1 MKTKNILP
9 LVFLLI
15 LLGSCAKDLDLFPK
29 DQVSDGSFW
38 KTSRDFELAANAF
51 YGGLPGFAYPR
62 DTESESTFGQ
72 GPNEVSNGTYLPPDE
87 SGRWNNAYSALRGIN
102 YLLQQSENYENSDEI
117 KRWVGEAYFFRAW
130 QYFGLLQ
137 QFGGV
142 PIVTTVLDL
151 DSEEL
156 NAPRDSREA
165 VADIIIADLQ
175 KAIER
180 LPNQSAIPANE
191 LGKVSKEAAQAFLSR
206 VALFEG
212 THAKFHGGTK
222 ASERLT
228 IAVQAAKA
236 VIDGGQ
242 FSLFTDFGTDESYR
256 RLFIEDGEDCSEVIL
271 SRRYV
276 KDINGTHN
284 ATRWLE
290 QNIMNPTRSLVDDY
304 LCVDGLPISQSELF
318 QGYATMASEFE
329 DRDPRLMQTILKPGV
344 NYIGTNAV
352 EMVYEK
358 PRMEGALT
366 RTGYTDYK
374 FLGEL
379 EKSWAGRCEY
389 DNIVIRYGEV
399 LLNYAEAKFELD
411 GSISD
416 SDLDLSINKLRD
428 RVGMP
433 HLTNAFVT
441 TNGLDMQTEL
451 RRERKIELACEGFR
465 YQDLMRWKTAE
476 TEMPKAVRGIKFVGT
491 EYETVFPELTP
502 GVHFNVDA
510 DGFIV
515 AEPASAR
522 TFDASK
528 HYLRPL
534 PKKQIKLNPNLEQNP
549 GWN

>member
-1 MKTKNILP
+1 MKKYIFP
-9 LVFLLI
+9 LIFLLLI
-15 LLGSCAKDLDLFPK
+15 FSSCNKDLDLFPK

-38 KTSRDFELAANAF
+38 KTPRDFELAANAF

-62 DTESESTFGQ
+62 DTEAETTFGQ
-72 GPNEVSNGTYLPPDE
+72 GPNELSNGTYLIPDE
-87 SGRWNNAYSALRGIN
+87 SGRWNNTYSALRGIN
-102 YLLQQSENYENSDEI
+102 YLLQQSESYENADEI
-117 KRWVGEAYFFRAW
+117 KRWVGEAYFFRSW

-142 PIVTTVLDL
+142 PIVTTVLDM

-165 VADIIIADLQ
+165 VADLIIADLQ
-175 KAIER
+175 KAIDR
-180 LPNQSAIPANE
+180 LPKQSDIPANE
-191 LGKVSKEAAQAFLSR
+191 LGRISKEAAQAFLSR

-236 VIDGGQ
+236 VIDGAQ
-242 FSLFTDFGTDESYR
+242 FSLLTSFGKGESYR
-256 RLFIEDGEDCSEVIL
+256 KLFIEAGEDCSEIIL

-290 QNIMNPTRSLVDDY
+290 QNIMNPTKSLVDDY
-304 LCVDGLPISQSELF
+304 LCVDGLPISQSSLF
-318 QGYATMASEFE
+318 KGYATMASEFE
-329 DRDPRLMQTILKPGV
+329 DRDPRLMQTVLKPGV
-344 NYIGTNAV
+344 SFIGGGAAEV
-352 EMVYEK
+352 IYEK

-366 RTGYTDYK
+366 RTGYTNYK

-379 EKSWAGRCEY
+379 EKSWAGNAEY
-389 DNIVIRYGEV
+389 DNIVFRFGEV
-399 LLNYAEAKFELD
+399 LLNYAEAKYELD

-416 SDLDLSINKLRD
+416 ADLDLSINKLRD

-441 TNGLDMQTEL
+441 ANDLNMQTEL

-465 YQDLMRWKTAE
+465 FHDLMRWKTAE

-522 TFDASK
+522 TFEAPK
-528 HYLRPL
+528 HYLRSL
-534 PKKQIKLNPNLEQNP
+534 PKKQMKLNPNLKPNNP
-549 GWN
+549 GWE